1 MQHDRAVTDLESFLA
16 RRGEPLLRTAVLL
29 TGSKEAGEG
38 RASVAEGQDW
48 LTQEHGPGGTVSGI
62 RRAAARARSYGR
74 KKTGP
79 TPGGSTM
86 TSQAVEIPGYIAGTW
101 DLDPVHSTIGFVARH
116 LMVSKVR
123 GRFTTFE
130 AQIVTAPKPLES
142 SATATIDLSSV
153 DTGNEMRDND
163 LRSENFFDAATHPTM
178 TYRSTGIRPTG
189 GQDSFL
195 VDGELTIRGVTR
207 PITLTVEVNG
217 FGPDPYGGTR
227 AGFSAQGEIDRT
239 EFGITFNAPVP
250 GSGGVM
256 VSERIQIEIEA
267 EAVLRQQQG

>member
-1 MQHDRAVTDLESFLA
+1 
-16 RRGEPLLRTAVLL
+16 
-29 TGSKEAGEG
+29 
-38 RASVAEGQDW
+38 
-48 LTQEHGPGGTVSGI
+48 
-62 RRAAARARSYGR
+62 
-74 KKTGP
+74 
-79 TPGGSTM
+79 M
-86 TSQAVEIPGYIAGTW
+86 TSPAVEIPGYIAGTW

-123 GRFTTFE
+123 GRFTRFE
-130 AQIVTAPKPLES
+130 AQIVTAPNPLES

-153 DTGNEMRDND
+153 DTGNETRDND

-178 TYRSTGIRPTG
+178 TYRSTGIRPTR

-207 PITLTVEVNG
+207 PIILTVEVNG